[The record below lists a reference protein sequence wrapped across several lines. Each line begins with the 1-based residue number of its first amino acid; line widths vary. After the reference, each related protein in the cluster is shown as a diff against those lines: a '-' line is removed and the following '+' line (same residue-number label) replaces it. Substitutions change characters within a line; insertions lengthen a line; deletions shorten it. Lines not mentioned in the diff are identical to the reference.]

1 MRKSLGW
8 TRGLVGSAGRN
19 GATIETVKW
28 LSTRGFLA
36 LTLAWVAP
44 LSAPALAAP
53 FEEPPAPDEVGPR
66 RAGELTVDAVFPILT
81 SPLCPLEAQCIFG
94 GGGGVGAT
102 LEWRYPRGLAAGF
115 GYDVSFLGGRG
126 VWELS
131 TLQMIRGGVRY
142 YGVRERLI
150 HPYAGA
156 SVGVVL
162 LGDTF
167 TVSAVG
173 GGVDLFAGAE
183 VEITSGLSFTGAFS
197 VRTFVTNEFTTVG
210 DDVTRAE
217 SFGLNVAIMLRFGLV
232 LVEGPG

>member
-1 MRKSLGW
+1 M
-8 TRGLVGSAGRN
+8 
-19 GATIETVKW
+19 KW
-28 LSTRGFLA
+28 LSTRGFL
-36 LTLAWVAP
+36 TLAFA
-44 LSAPALAAP
+44 AAAAFPATAFAEP

-66 RAGELTVDAVFPILT
+66 RAGELLVDAVFPILR

-102 LEWRYPRGLAAGF
+102 LEWRFPRGLAAGF
-115 GYDVSFLGGRG
+115 GYDVSFLDGSG

-131 TLQMIRGGVRY
+131 TMQMIRGTIRY
-142 YGVRERLI
+142 YGLQERLI

-156 SVGVVL
+156 SAGLLL

-167 TVSAVG
+167 TVGGVG
-173 GGVDLFAGAE
+173 GGIDLFAGAE

-197 VRTFVTNEFTTVG
+197 VRTFVTNEFTT
-210 DDVTRAE
+210 DADHVTRAD